1 MDHALPIARLDN
13 DDPNG
18 PTPSK
23 RRQDPKSRDLQ
34 DNEEGEEDG
43 NDLMVI
49 GKQPHP
55 SQPSGMQQNNKRKMR
70 PAVLDTTGGQQPPLV
85 SFSPPEFGQALHRE
99 VGKKDRARAEI
110 HQRSATTK

>member
-1 MDHALPIARLDN
+1 MPQDTVWTTRYQLLAWDN

-70 PAVLDTTGGQQPPLV
+70 PAVLHTTGGQQPPLV
-85 SFSPPEFGQALHRE
+85 RLA
-99 VGKKDRARAEI
+99 
-110 HQRSATTK
+110 HQNSAKRC